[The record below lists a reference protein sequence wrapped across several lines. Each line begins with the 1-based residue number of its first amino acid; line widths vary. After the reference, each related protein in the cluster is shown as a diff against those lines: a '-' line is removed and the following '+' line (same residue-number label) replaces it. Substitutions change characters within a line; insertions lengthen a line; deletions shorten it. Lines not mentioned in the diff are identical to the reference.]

1 MGQFLSLPSRIL
13 ITIVAIATVGV
24 GAMTM
29 KTTPSALMVGGV
41 FFFFVLAFTASLWAG
56 RWSTVLLRVC
66 AAIVPLAYLAY
77 FIDTFIAAWPNLRT
91 PASPGQAHWMNAL
104 GGLLIF
110 GVPCAVFA
118 VRGWARAPQG
128 REQDPEAASDNYTG
142 EFEDDED
149 EAANDDAAHAGMSN
163 EAAPRDFPGDAAAPV
178 DEQPDRDHPHQA

>member
-13 ITIVAIATVGV
+13 ITTVAIATVGV

-29 KTTPSALMVGGV
+29 KTPPSALMVGGV

-77 FIDTFIAAWPNLRT
+77 FMTTFVAAWPNLSAPT
-91 PASPGQAHWMNAL
+91 SKGQAHWMNAL
-104 GGLLIF
+104 LGLGIF
-110 GVPCAVFA
+110 GVPCTIFA
-118 VRGWARAPQG
+118 VRGWGRESQG
-128 REQDPEAASDNYTG
+128 REQDPEAGSDNYTG

-149 EAANDDAAHAGMSN
+149 EADA
-163 EAAPRDFPGDAAAPV
+163 E
-178 DEQPDRDHPHQA
+178 PDGPKGTPDTLDHPEADRKGGGNA